1 LRLEKAEVHSIMV
14 DLSMNFIGYDFCVWS
29 LDTKGIFS
37 VQSLYSF
44 FMNGGCINYSM
55 IYLWELKLPLKIRC
69 FLWLVIQNKILIVD
83 NWSRKRWVRSLTCVF
98 CSINESVNH
107 LFLICPFMFGFW
119 EAFNTYN
126 IYHIR
131 LNLSSITDL
140 WDSVVHLS
148 SLARNLHYLSL
159 EWFFGFDG
167 MSGIG

>member
-1 LRLEKAEVHSIMV
+1 
-14 DLSMNFIGYDFCVWS
+14 
-29 LDTKGIFS
+29 
-37 VQSLYSF
+37 
-44 FMNGGCINYSM
+44 
-55 IYLWELKLPLKIRC
+55 
-69 FLWLVIQNKILIVD
+69 
-83 NWSRKRWVRSLTCVF
+83 
-98 CSINESVNH
+98 
-107 LFLICPFMFGFW
+107 MFGFW